1 MWSTMKG
8 GKGWGMKERGRTQ
21 LFGGGGD
28 IKQKDEVAK
37 VPIVANTDPL
47 IKNTL
52 EGMLGLIIVIIFK
65 IVREIIY
72 FQTNK
77 FVTCK
82 VRDGKEMAKCLMVFN
97 LHKIIHP
104 FQSEKYLRN

>member
-1 MWSTMKG
+1 
-8 GKGWGMKERGRTQ
+8 MKERGRTQ

-47 IKNTL
+47 
-52 EGMLGLIIVIIFK
+52 IVIIFK